1 MVYSRHQQ
9 RFDQDGIKNITAINS
24 QKTKK
29 PSDQKTQLDQNRENF
44 SNKLNVV
51 DQEIQELVEKKI
63 KAKGIPVELY
73 NQKKHN
79 GLFKI

>member
-9 RFDQDGIKNITAINS
+9 RFNQDGIKNITAINS
-24 QKTKK
+24 QDSKK
-29 PSDQKTQLDQNRENF
+29 SSAQKSQLNQNREEF
-44 SNKLNVV
+44 SNKLNVA

-73 NQKKHN
+73 DRKKHN
-79 GLFKI
+79 GLFKL